1 MGEGLATYWHKKMAQ
16 RRGEVVLVIRRPNG
30 RLILHTKS
38 FYPADTYRLPSGGI
52 RQGENVLDATWREV
66 QEETGLEVELER
78 FLGLLEYELQHRDE
92 KLPFVS
98 YVFLMR
104 ERGGHLAPQDESEQI
119 TAFREVSIDELAM
132 VAEALRSLP
141 APWGDWGAFRALAHE
156 FVAGLE
162 AVISRPVPR

>member
-1 MGEGLATYWHKKMAQ
+1 MGEGLATYWHEKMTK

-30 RLILHTKS
+30 RIILHTKS

-52 RQGENVLDATWREV
+52 RQGERVLDAMWREV
-66 QEETGLEVELER
+66 QEETGLEIETEH
-78 FLGLLEYELQHRDE
+78 FLGLLEYEFQHRDE

-104 ERGGHLAPQDESEQI
+104 ERGGHLAPQDKSEEI
-119 TAFREVSIDELAM
+119 TTFREVSVDELAA

-141 APWGDWGAFRALAHE
+141 DPWDDWGAFRALAHD
-156 FVAGLE
+156 FVADLK
-162 AVISRPVPR
+162 ISSARQ